1 MPERISLECGWSGG
15 CCLGNEK
22 TKISERESRK
32 MPEINLSVHKSC
44 PVLLPE
50 ITDS

>member
-1 MPERISLECGWSGG
+1 MPQRISLERGWSGG
-15 CCLGNEK
+15 CYLGNEK
-22 TKISERESRK
+22 TKFSERESRK
-32 MPEINLSVHKSC
+32 MPEINLSVYNSR